1 MSLARIESALGAVGL
16 AALLA
21 ISVMM
26 GGVLAT
32 IGG

>member
-1 MSLARIESALGAVGL
+1 MSLTRFETAIGGVGI
-16 AALLA
+16 AILLA
-21 ISVMM
+21 VSVMM

>member
-1 MSLARIESALGAVGL
+1 MSLARFETAISAVGM